1 MIMNDIP
8 KILVYVAI
16 TDFTYGRNKDDEYGS
31 YIFSG

>member
-8 KILVYVAI
+8 NIFVSVAK